1 MRDFLCGSDQL
12 TFAPHPPP
20 GSKQK
25 RHRSDIGPP
34 VPLPLLSVYFC
45 NNLRRYLEL
54 FQPFKGQIELGF
66 SNVMAQL
73 LWLDCI
79 EQVQVHLKRID
90 MQKAE
95 LGGSEGTSSSSDA
108 AQAYEPYSSPCH
120 VAEYRF

>member
-1 MRDFLCGSDQL
+1 MIFPAAQTNQRFRPIPRQV
-12 TFAPHPPP
+12 
-20 GSKQK
+20 QK
-25 RHRSDIGPP
+25 SGTAATSGPQ
-34 VPLPLLSVYFC
+34 
-45 NNLRRYLEL
+45 YLEL

-95 LGGSEGTSSSSDA
+95 LGGSEGSASATDS
-108 AQAYEPYSSPCH
+108 AQACAPHPSLVMLLTSVLMCYVHHFVYFCSELL
-120 VAEYRF
+120 

>member
-1 MRDFLCGSDQL
+1 M
-12 TFAPHPPP
+12 
-20 GSKQK
+20 
-25 RHRSDIGPP
+25 
-34 VPLPLLSVYFC
+34 YFC

-108 AQAYEPYSSPCH
+108 AQAYEPYPLPRH